1 MSPRLDEIG
10 YQEQA
15 NAVGVLR
22 SEDIMSADILEKVF
36 GLIGTLLVAVFVLG
50 LAESISS
57 GAAGF
62 WGGLP
67 FWIICVA
74 VLVLIFYDFWDSC
87 FRKK

>member
-1 MSPRLDEIG
+1 
-10 YQEQA
+10 
-15 NAVGVLR
+15 
-22 SEDIMSADILEKVF
+22 MSADT
-36 GLIGTLLVAVFVLG
+36 IGKISGVIGSVMIAIFVLG

-67 FWIICVA
+67 FWIICIA
-74 VLVLIFYDFWDSC
+74 ILGLVGYDLWNSC

>member
-1 MSPRLDEIG
+1 MSPATI
-10 YQEQA
+10 
-15 NAVGVLR
+15 
-22 SEDIMSADILEKVF
+22 EKIS
-36 GLIGTLLVAVFVLG
+36 GLIGVALIAVFVLG

-67 FWIICVA
+67 FWVICFA
-74 VLVLIFYDFWDSC
+74 VLVLVFYDFWDSC

>member
-1 MSPRLDEIG
+1 
-10 YQEQA
+10 
-15 NAVGVLR
+15 
-22 SEDIMSADILEKVF
+22 MSADIIRKIS
-36 GLIGTLLVAVFVLG
+36 GLIGSILVTVFVLG

-67 FWIICVA
+67 FWIISIAILALVA
-74 VLVLIFYDFWDSC
+74 YDLWSSC